1 MTWLAYYSDQAP
13 VEAFESYN
21 LLVLDS
27 TCHPPLSSLAANGKT
42 ILGYVSLGE
51 VENYR
56 PWFPDVQAEGILL
69 KENPNW
75 KGSFYIDVRDPRW
88 TERVLNAIVPGI
100 LKEQFTG
107 IFLDTLDN
115 PVELERA
122 DPERHRG
129 MRLAAASLVR
139 RLRARFPGVTIMM
152 NRAYELLPEVETDI
166 DMLLAECVITTYNFR
181 SGTYEFIPRAEYLE
195 HRQILREA
203 KKRRPSLRIFTLDY
217 WNPSDHRV
225 LRRIYRT
232 QRANGF
238 EPYVAT
244 IGLDRIVEEPPP

>member
-1 MTWLAYYSDQAP
+1 MAWVAYYSDQAP
-13 VEAFESYN
+13 PEAFQRYS

-27 TCHPPLSSLAANGKT
+27 ASHPPLSSLAANGK
-42 ILGYVSLGE
+42 ILLGYISLGE

-56 PWFPDVQAEGILL
+56 SWFTEVQAEGILL

-75 KGSFYIDVRDPRW
+75 KGSFYVDVRDPRW
-88 TERVLNAIVPGI
+88 TERVLNRIIPGI
-100 LKEQFTG
+100 LAEKFTG

-129 MRLAAASLVR
+129 MRSAAASLVCGI
-139 RLRARFPGVTIMM
+139 RARFPGITIMM
-152 NRAYELLPEVETDI
+152 NRAYELLPEVEPHI
-166 DMLLAECVITTYNFR
+166 DMLLGECVITTYNFE
-181 SGTYEFIPRAEYLE
+181 SQTYEFVPRAEYLE

-225 LRRIYRT
+225 LRRIYRI